1 MDCLLLQLHEASHME
16 VAVTKGNHHLPS
28 YRQLLQLAAQLSH
41 QEVDFLSK
49 CMVQFHHISLSL
61 TSSHMQEWCHS
72 QCYHR

>member
-49 CMVQFHHISLSL
+49 CTVQFHHLSLSL
-61 TSSHMQEWCHS
+61 MSSHMQEWCHS